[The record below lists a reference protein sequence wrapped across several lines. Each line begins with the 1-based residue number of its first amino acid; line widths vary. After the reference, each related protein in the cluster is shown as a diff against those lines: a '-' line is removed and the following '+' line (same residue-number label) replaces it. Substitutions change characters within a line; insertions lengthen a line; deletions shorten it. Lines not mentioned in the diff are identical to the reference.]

1 MGGGVHVRGAG
12 GGGRGRAWSE
22 CRGGGRQGVCSESGS
37 SSKCGQWAVGG
48 PETGG
53 MSEHV
58 GRRGG
63 MHMHGV
69 GNSEGG
75 ECA

>member
-1 MGGGVHVRGAG
+1 MQYEQQQVWAV
-12 GGGRGRAWSE
+12 
-22 CRGGGRQGVCSESGS
+22 GS
-37 SSKCGQWAVGG
+37 GQWAVGG

-69 GNSEGG
+69 GDSKGG